1 MSRRFTALKPQ
12 LNRIRA
18 WAHEGSTDAWIAHQ
32 LETTAEAVRAF
43 RQEHGIERGGPAPLA
58 PITPDSVVEAMLAE
72 EAAALEAGPEPEPAK
87 REAGGARAAPRGRAA
102 ARTRRARRRRRR
114 RRRRAAEV
122 ARGRDGRRAEPT
134 ERASRARQRQSAAA
148 RSARRARR
156 GGAARPP
163 RRGEAGERPGAAEAR
178 PARRGARGQRA
189 GDEPSRGASSRK
201 RGRRRGRGRGAGRGL
216 EARLLPGS
224 VLLLDP
230 AVTADAAFQEHWQD
244 AGPLRVEIGA
254 DAIVLRRVAAG
265 ADRPRRRAESARS
278 LQGARSTPETAARAY

>member
-72 EAAALEAGPEPEPAK
+72 EEAAAAAGELAPESGAGERGPADEAEPAPARPPRTRTRK
-87 REAGGARAAPRGRAA
+87 RAKVAEEAPEAEPPVAE
-102 ARTRRARRRRRR
+102 ARTGADTNDGGDAEEPAPADAPTRSSSRR
-114 RRRRAAEV
+114 
-122 ARGRDGRRAEPT
+122 G
-134 ERASRARQRQSAAA
+134 
-148 RSARRARR
+148 R
-156 GGAARPP
+156 GGAARKPA
-163 RRGEAGERPGAAEAR
+163 RTAAEPQDAQ
-178 PARRGARGQRA
+178 AAAVAEEGESASE
-189 GDEPSRGASSRK
+189 DEPTRSASSRK

-230 AVTADAAFQEHWQD
+230 SVTADAAFQEHWQD

-254 DAIVLRRVAAG
+254 DAIILRRVAA
-265 ADRPRRRAESARS
+265 DAEPDHSQA
-278 LQGARSTPETAARAY
+278 

>member
-32 LETTAEAVRAF
+32 LETTADAVLAF

-72 EAAALEAGPEPEPAK
+72 EEAAAAAAELGFEPVASEPEPEPESERK
-87 REAGGARAAPRGRAA
+87 PARAPRTRSRQRAAKPEADAPEAAPAEDGAVAEEPAVAEAPARSSRGR
-102 ARTRRARRRRRR
+102 
-114 RRRRAAEV
+114 
-122 ARGRDGRRAEPT
+122 G
-134 ERASRARQRQSAAA
+134 S
-148 RSARRARR
+148 R
-156 GGAARPP
+156 GGAS
-163 RRGEAGERPGAAEAR
+163 RRSTTAAAAEGPDEQPVAEAEEAEEALPVGEDE
-178 PARRGARGQRA
+178 PART
-189 GDEPSRGASSRK
+189 ASSRK

-216 EARLLPGS
+216 EARFLPGS

-230 AVTADAAFQEHWQD
+230 SVAADPSFQEHWQD

-254 DAIVLRRVAAG
+254 DAIILRRVT
-265 ADRPRRRAESARS
+265 ADAEPDHS
-278 LQGARSTPETAARAY
+278 QGI

>member
-1 MSRRFTALKPQ
+1 MSRRVTALKPQ

-32 LETTAEAVRAF
+32 LETSAEAVRAF

-72 EAAALEAGPEPEPAK
+72 EEAEAAAAELAGETGADASEQRPDPEPESESAP
-87 REAGGARAAPRGRAA
+87 ARAPRSRTRKRAA
-102 ARTRRARRRRRR
+102 KPAEDALQAETA
-114 RRRRAAEV
+114 AAEDGEV
-122 ARGRDGRRAEPT
+122 AAESPVADAPARG
-134 ERASRARQRQSAAA
+134 SS
-148 RSARRARR
+148 
-156 GGAARPP
+156 
-163 RRGEAGERPGAAEAR
+163 
-178 PARRGARGQRA
+178 RRGARGGA
-189 GDEPSRGASSRK
+189 GRRPAAAAAEPQEEQPVAAAEESEGASEDEPGRSASSRK

-230 AVTADAAFQEHWQD
+230 SVTADPAFQEHWQD

-254 DAIVLRRVAAG
+254 DAIILRRAAPD
-265 ADRPRRRAESARS
+265 AEPDRS
-278 LQGARSTPETAARAY
+278 QT

>member
-1 MSRRFTALKPQ
+1 MSRRVTALKPQ

-32 LETTAEAVRAF
+32 LETSAEAVRAF

-72 EAAALEAGPEPEPAK
+72 EEAEAAAAELAGEAGADASESRSDSEPAS
-87 REAGGARAAPRGRAA
+87 ESESAPARAPR
-102 ARTRRARRRRRR
+102 
-114 RRRRAAEV
+114 
-122 ARGRDGRRAEPT
+122 
-134 ERASRARQRQSAAA
+134 SRARKRTAKPAEDAAQAETAVAEDGEVAEEFPLADAPA
-148 RSARRARR
+148 RGSS
-156 GGAARPP
+156 
-163 RRGEAGERPGAAEAR
+163 
-178 PARRGARGQRA
+178 RRGARGGA
-189 GDEPSRGASSRK
+189 GRRSAAAAAEPQDEQPVATAEEGEGASEDEPSRSASSRK

-230 AVTADAAFQEHWQD
+230 SVAADPAFQEHWHD

-254 DAIVLRRVAAG
+254 DAIILRRAATD
-265 ADRPRRRAESARS
+265 AEPDRAQS
-278 LQGARSTPETAARAY
+278 

>member
-1 MSRRFTALKPQ
+1 MSRRVTALKPQ

-32 LETTAEAVRAF
+32 LETSAEAVRAF

-72 EAAALEAGPEPEPAK
+72 EEAEAAAAELAGEAGADASEPRPDPEPAS
-87 REAGGARAAPRGRAA
+87 ESESAPARAPRSRTRKRAA
-102 ARTRRARRRRRR
+102 KPAEDAPQAETAV
-114 RRRRAAEV
+114 AEDGEV
-122 ARGRDGRRAEPT
+122 AEESPAADAPARG
-134 ERASRARQRQSAAA
+134 S
-148 RSARRARR
+148 
-156 GGAARPP
+156 
-163 RRGEAGERPGAAEAR
+163 
-178 PARRGARGQRA
+178 RRGARGGA
-189 GDEPSRGASSRK
+189 GRRSAAAAAEPEDEQPVATAEEGEGASEDEPSRSASSRK

-230 AVTADAAFQEHWQD
+230 SVTADPAFQEHWQD

-254 DAIVLRRVAAG
+254 DAIILRRAATD
-265 ADRPRRRAESARS
+265 AEPDRSQS
-278 LQGARSTPETAARAY
+278 